1 MINIWINIR
10 NLDEKCLNLYQYV
23 VLYLICLKSFD
34 IIEKYVKKYSV
45 IYKQL
50 ESLGTVKVVGPSVDD
65 VVVSQSIIV
74 EETVSPPVKEVIEEG
89 DFITTFINLFPAGV
103 RSGGKLVKSDK
114 VGIRERLS
122 KFTKEYPEY
131 SRELIMEATKQY
143 VDRKS
148 AVAYKYMR
156 TALYFIGK
164 RDQGSDLAAECQHL
178 LDTKGKG
185 DSNNSEVFSKNI

>member
-34 IIEKYVKKYSV
+34 IIEKYVRKYSV

-50 ESLGTVKVVGPSVDD
+50 ESLGTVKVIGPSVDD

-103 RSGGKLVKSDK
+103 RSGGK
-114 VGIRERLS
+114 
-122 KFTKEYPEY
+122 
-131 SRELIMEATKQY
+131 
-143 VDRKS
+143 
-148 AVAYKYMR
+148 
-156 TALYFIGK
+156 
-164 RDQGSDLAAECQHL
+164 
-178 LDTKGKG
+178 
-185 DSNNSEVFSKNI
+185 